1 MQKIYNQI
9 GLAYSAK
16 KIVLGTDNIIEAMR
30 KNRVQLI
37 VIGSSASIGTQ
48 KLIQDK
54 AKTYNVDVM
63 MLVETEAKNLS
74 KALGSKKVK
83 VLAVTDKGFKNMM
96 IK

>member
-1 MQKIYNQI
+1 MHKIYNQI

-16 KIVLGTDNIIEAMR
+16 KVVLGTDNIVDAMR
-30 KNRVQLI
+30 KNRAKLVI
-37 VIGSSASIGTQ
+37 IGSSASIGTQ

-54 AKTYNVDVM
+54 AKTNNVDVM
-63 MLVETEAKNLS
+63 MLVETEEKNLS

-83 VLAVTDKGFKNMM
+83 VLAVTDNGFKKMM